1 MLREGLLLR
10 PPPNELPLLREGLT
24 EREGVEM
31 LREGVETLR
40 EGLTERDGAD
50 TDGRCVVPVDG
61 RVVVVVVV
69 LREGAETDGRCV
81 VPVDGRVVVVVVL
94 LPVVP
99 PKRRPMV
106 RGDELIRP
114 LVPTL
119 GAVVRVLLS
128 RMPWLSP
135 ERPKRPLPLLLA
147 VLPPLLRLPKPPRLV
162 PFTLSLLRL
171 RLPKVRLLLLFEGSF
186 PPRP

>member
-61 RVVVVVVV
+61 RVVVVVV
-69 LREGAETDGRCV
+69 
-81 VPVDGRVVVVVVL
+81 L

-99 PKRRPMV
+99 PKRRPIV

-162 PFTLSLLRL
+162 LFTLSLLRL

>member
-1 MLREGLLLR
+1 MR
-10 PPPNELPLLREGLT
+10 PPPKELPLLREGLT

-31 LREGVETLR
+31 LREG
-40 EGLTERDGAD
+40 LTEREGVVTLRDGLVLCEGAD
-50 TDGRCVVPVDG
+50 TDGR
-61 RVVVVVVV
+61 RVVVVGVV
-69 LREGAETDGRCV
+69 V
-81 VPVDGRVVVVVVL
+81 VPVL
-94 LPVVP
+94 LPEVP

-106 RGDELIRP
+106 RGDELMRP
-114 LVPTL
+114 LLPTL

-171 RLPKVRLLLLFEGSF
+171 RLPKVRLLLLLEGSL